1 MKKSFLVFYI
11 LILYSLNCTAE
22 VGRFVSLGYAGFER
36 NVSSE
41 KQFKGYGVQLGAGTF
56 FLEIFKYLHI
66 GSEVN
71 FAHYFA
77 HKISPENESNIKLN
91 TLQASMLLGT
101 YALRLRGGAQYLN
114 YSNSSFESEVV
125 GTFGVTFDFVKMI
138 YLFCRMTK
146 VLDEKMDENDLF
158 TLLINSD
165 YVGKGGDHSVD
176 AQWSVVLNYNF

>member
-1 MKKSFLVFYI
+1 MRKNI
-11 LILYSLNCTAE
+11 LFCVVSILFSSHCVAE
-22 VGRFVSLGYAGFER
+22 LGKFMSLGYAGFER
-36 NVSSE
+36 NVSGV
-41 KQFKGYGVQLGAGTF
+41 KQFKGYGVQFGAGAF
-56 FLEIFKYLHI
+56 YLEIFKHLHL

-71 FAHYFA
+71 FTHYYGHQIA
-77 HKISPENESNIKLN
+77 PENESNIRLN
-91 TLQASMLLGT
+91 TLQTSMLLGS

-114 YSNSSFESEVV
+114 YSNSSIKSEVV

-138 YLFCRMTK
+138 YLFCRMNQ
-146 VLDEKMDENDLF
+146 VLDEKMEVIDPF